1 MPFFSADIDGLA
13 QAFAISLG
21 VGFVAAAATAF
32 HQSPIRPAARDMI
45 VVAATAGVM
54 GLALRPL
61 NAIHPPLL
69 AAVLSVILGGAILA
83 SSVLVFDVGGL
94 RAMAA
99 ERLRSAGLRQGL
111 VGRGEG

>member
-1 MPFFSADIDGLA
+1 MA

-32 HQSPIRPAARDMI
+32 RQSPIRPAARDMI

-54 GLALRPL
+54 GLVLRPL

-69 AAVLSVILGGAILA
+69 AAVLSLILGGAILA
-83 SSVLVFDVGGL
+83 SSVLVFNVGGL

-99 ERLRSAGLRQGL
+99 ERLRSAGLRQAFA
-111 VGRGEG
+111 GRGEG